1 MCQHDPL
8 CPSAEA
14 ADHEAA
20 KVVLRD
26 DVTGLALLC
35 NGVIRFE
42 DTGELLP
49 DGTPIAPH
57 RSGHVR
63 QAAAA

>member
-1 MCQHDPL
+1 MCQHTPP

-14 ADHEAA
+14 ADREAA
-20 KVVLRD
+20 KIALRD
-26 DVTGLALLC
+26 DVTGYALLC
-35 NGVIRFE
+35 NDVILFD

-49 DGTPIAPH
+49 DNTPIAPH

-63 QAAAA
+63 QAAPA

>member
-1 MCQHDPL
+1 MCQHTPP

-20 KVVLRD
+20 KVVLCD
-26 DVTGLALLC
+26 DVLGFARLC

>member
-1 MCQHDPL
+1 MCMHNPP
-8 CPSAEA
+8 CPNAEA
-14 ADHEAA
+14 ADREAA
-20 KVVLRD
+20 KVALRD
-26 DVTGLALLC
+26 DVTGFARLC
-35 NGVIRFE
+35 NGVILFD

-49 DGTPIAPH
+49 DGRTIAPH

>member
-1 MCQHDPL
+1 MCQHHPS

-14 ADHEAA
+14 ADREAA
-20 KVVLRD
+20 KVVLRN
-26 DVTGLALLC
+26 DVTGYALLC
-35 NGVIRFE
+35 NHVIHFD

-49 DGTPIAPH
+49 DGKFIAPH
-57 RSGHVR
+57 RPT